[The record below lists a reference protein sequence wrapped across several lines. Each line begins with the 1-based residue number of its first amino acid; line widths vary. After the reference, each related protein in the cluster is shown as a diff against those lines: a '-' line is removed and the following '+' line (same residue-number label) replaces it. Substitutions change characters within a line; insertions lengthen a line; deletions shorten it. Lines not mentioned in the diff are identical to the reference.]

1 MTAGHDSLPISNYCW
16 RDGDLCSPA
25 DIVAAARGASAPD
38 LRGQFAIHSQS
49 GGEHWLVRDPLG
61 VNKLFFA
68 LAGDTVLTANYLVDL
83 TARGIPLEEVWS
95 VPSGHRVR
103 VRPQSGEYQLT
114 RYAQW
119 SCNDAPLPDPF
130 DVTPHAERISSG
142 LRSVFESLRRLSAG
156 REVFVTMSGGMDSST
171 IAVLAREYLGRFTGV
186 TFTVADESGGFRESE
201 DLRFA
206 RRLAAEIDVPLHVV
220 ACTSAEIVSL
230 LDEVLV
236 YGQDWRDFNVHCGLV
251 NAAIAHSLAHSLA
264 AVPKRDAGAPR
275 PLLLTG
281 DAMNEIMSD
290 YTSVDYQG
298 REYYRLPRLSRA
310 QLRPFLMQGLDSGD
324 REVGLYARHGLDA
337 IQPYAICAD
346 AYLSLPGEFLDSQSA
361 KERLVEA
368 VMGERVPAYIRAR
381 PKVRAQAGGSDELRG
396 TLAVLA
402 DAGIDS
408 NRLKH
413 RFAELL
419 GAAPGAVERLIKA
432 GYYRFPTALPERR
445 STVS

>member
-1 MTAGHDSLPISNYCW
+1 M
-16 RDGDLCSPA
+16 
-25 DIVAAARGASAPD
+25 
-38 LRGQFAIHSQS
+38 
-49 GGEHWLVRDPLG
+49 RDPLG

-68 LAGDTVLTANYLVDL
+68 LAGDTVLAANYLVDL
-83 TARGIPLEEVWS
+83 TARGIPLEDIWS
-95 VPSGHRVR
+95 VPSGHSVR
-103 VRPQSGEYQLT
+103 VRPQSSENQAGEYQLT
-114 RYAQW
+114 RYAHW

-130 DVTPHAERISSG
+130 DVAPHAERISSG
-142 LRSVFESLRRLSAG
+142 LRSVFESLRQISAG

-220 ACTSAEIVSL
+220 AFTSADIIAL

-251 NAAIAHSLAHSLA
+251 NAAIAHSLA
-264 AVPKRDAGAPR
+264 AVSKRPAGAPR

-290 YTSVDYQG
+290 YTSVTYKG

-346 AYLSLPGEFLDSQSA
+346 AYLSLPGAFLDSQSA

-408 NRLKH
+408 NRLKY

-419 GAAPGAVERLIKA
+419 GADNGAVERLIKA
-432 GYYRFPTALPERR
+432 GYYRFPIALPERR

>member
-1 MTAGHDSLPISNYCW
+1 MRMTPGHDNLPISNYCW
-16 RDGDLCSPA
+16 RDGALCSPA
-25 DIVAAARGASAPD
+25 DIVDAVRGANAPD
-38 LRGQFAIHSQS
+38 LRGQFAIHSES

-68 LAGDTVLTANYLVDL
+68 LAGDTILAANYLVDL
-83 TARGIPLEEVWS
+83 TARGIPLEEIWS
-95 VPSGHRVR
+95 VPSGHSVR
-103 VRPQSGEYQLT
+103 VRPEAGEYQLT

-119 SCNDAPLPDPF
+119 SCNDAPLSDPF

-142 LRSVFESLRRLSAG
+142 LRSVFASLRQLSAG

-220 ACTSAEIVSL
+220 AFTSADIIAL

-251 NAAIAHSLAHSLA
+251 NAAIAHSLE
-264 AVPKRDAGAPR
+264 AVSKRAAGAPR

-290 YTSVDYQG
+290 YTAVNYKG

-346 AYLSLPGEFLDSQSA
+346 AYLSLPGAFLDSQSA

-419 GAAPGAVERLIKA
+419 GADPGAVERLIKA
-432 GYYRFPTALPERR
+432 GYYRFPIALPERR

>member
-1 MTAGHDSLPISNYCW
+1 MKADNLPLANYCW
-16 RDGDLCSPA
+16 LNGALASPA
-25 DIVAAARGASAPD
+25 DVMDALRSATVPD
-38 LRGQFAIHSQS
+38 LRGQFAIHAERN
-49 GGEHWLVRDPLG
+49 GEHWLVRDPLG

-68 LAGDTVLTANYLVDL
+68 LAGDTVLAANYLIDL
-83 TARGIPLEEVWS
+83 TARHIPLEEIWS
-95 VPSGHRVR
+95 VPSGHHVR
-103 VRPQSGEYQLT
+103 LRPQAGEYQLT
-114 RYAQW
+114 RYAHW
-119 SCNDAPLPDPF
+119 PCNDAPMPEPF
-130 DVTPHAERISSG
+130 DVASHAARIGSG
-142 LRSVFESLRRLSAG
+142 LRSVFESLRDLAAG

-186 TFTVADESGGFRESE
+186 TFTVADETGGFRESE

-206 RRLAAEIDVPLHVV
+206 RRLAADIDVPLHVV
-220 ACTSAEIVSL
+220 ACTSAEITAL

-251 NAAIAHSLAHSLA
+251 NAAIAHSLEALA
-264 AVPKRDAGAPR
+264 KREPGAPR

-290 YTSVDYQG
+290 YKSVTYGG

-346 AYLSLPGEFLDSQSA
+346 AYLSLPGQFLDSEAA

-368 VMGERVPAYIRAR
+368 VMGERVPAYIRRR

-408 NRLKH
+408 DRLKR
-413 RFAELL
+413 RFAELFA
-419 GAAPGAVERLIKA
+419 AAPGAVERLIKA
-432 GYYRFPTALPERR
+432 GYYRFATVLPDRR
-445 STVS
+445 SNVA

>member
-1 MTAGHDSLPISNYCW
+1 MNVDNLPIANYCW
-16 RDGDLCSPA
+16 RNGVLCSPA
-25 DIVAAARGASAPD
+25 DVVDAVRGATAPD
-38 LRGQFAIHSQS
+38 LRGQFAIHSQIE
-49 GGEHWLVRDPLG
+49 GEHWFVRDPLG

-68 LAGDTVLTANYLVDL
+68 LAGDSVLAANYLIDL
-83 TARGIPLEEVWS
+83 TAQGIPLEGIWS
-95 VPSGHRVR
+95 IPSGHCVR
-103 VRPQSGEYQLT
+103 LRPRSGEYHSGEYQLT
-114 RYAQW
+114 RYAHW
-119 SCNDAPLPDPF
+119 PCNDAPMPEPF
-130 DVTPHAERISSG
+130 DVARHAEQIRSG
-142 LRSVFESLRRLSAG
+142 LHSVFESLRTLAAG

-171 IAVLAREYLGRFTGV
+171 IAVLAREYLGTFTGV

-206 RRLAAEIDVPLHVV
+206 RRLAAEIGVPLHVV
-220 ACTSAEIVSL
+220 AYTSAEILSL

-251 NAAIAHSLAHSLA
+251 NAAIAHSLAAIST
-264 AVPKRDAGAPR
+264 RDAAAPR
-275 PLLLTG
+275 PLVLTG

-290 YTSVDYQG
+290 YTAVSYGG

-346 AYLSLPGEFLDSQSA
+346 AYLSLPGQFLDSQAA

-368 VMGERVPAYIRAR
+368 VMGERVPEYIRRR

-402 DAGIDS
+402 NAGVDS
-408 NRLKH
+408 DQLKC

-419 GAAPGAVERLIKA
+419 ETGPGAVDRLIKA
-432 GYYRFPTALPERR
+432 GYYRFANALPDNR
-445 STVS
+445 SNVA